1 MVTIEDAKIV
11 AADIAS
17 SIQPQLITVFGSV
30 ARKHSGNDLD
40 LLIVVADK
48 NYERLGTDAT
58 LQGALEKHYR
68 RFDIEP
74 FVLPVSKYIQQFRS
88 GSPFLN
94 TVIKEGKVLYMK
106 NHVQEWL
113 KQAEEELRT
122 ATYLADGCFYRS
134 ACYHAEQ
141 SLEKFLK
148 ARLIDKGWDLEK
160 THSIKRLLVIS
171 EEYGLK
177 YGFSEHDV
185 AFVDSIY
192 RGRYPMEAGLLPQ
205 GEPDADDAARA
216 ITIASSVIKAGNGQ

>member
-1 MVTIEDAKIV
+1 MVTIDDAKVV
-11 AADIAS
+11 AADIA
-17 SIQPQLITVFGSV
+17 IAIKPQLITVFGSV
-30 ARKHSGNDLD
+30 ARENTGNDLD
-40 LLIVVADK
+40 LLIVVADQRYK
-48 NYERLGTDAT
+48 GFVTDAT
-58 LQGALEKHYR
+58 LQGALEKYYR

-74 FVLPVSKYIQQFRS
+74 FVMPVSKYLQHFRS

-94 TVIKEGKVLYMK
+94 TVIDEGRVLYMN

-113 KQAEEELRT
+113 SQAEEELHT

-148 ARLIDKGWDLEK
+148 AKLLDKGWDLEK

-171 EEYGLK
+171 EDYGLK
-177 YGFSEHDV
+177 YGLSEHDI

-216 ITIASSVIKAGNGQ
+216 ITIVSSVLAADN

>member
-1 MVTIEDAKIV
+1 MVTIDDAKMV
-11 AADIAS
+11 AADIAN
-17 SIQPQLITVFGSV
+17 SIKPQLITVFGSV
-30 ARKHSGNDLD
+30 ARESSGNDLD
-40 LLIVVADK
+40 LLIVVADQ
-48 NYERLGTDAT
+48 NYAGFSTDVT

-74 FVLPVSKYIQQFRS
+74 FVMPVSKYLHQLRT

-94 TVIKEGKVLYMK
+94 TVIKEGRVLYMN

-113 KQAEEELRT
+113 SQAEEELRT

-148 ARLIDKGWDLEK
+148 AKLIDKGWDLEK

-171 EEYGLK
+171 EEYGLN
-177 YGFSEHDV
+177 YSFSEHDI
-185 AFVDSIY
+185 AFIESIY
-192 RGRYPMEAGLLPQ
+192 RGRYSMEAGLLPQ
-205 GEPDADDAARA
+205 GEPDAADADRA
-216 ITIASSVIKAGNGQ
+216 VTIASSVIMTGN

>member
-1 MVTIEDAKIV
+1 MVTIDDAKIV

-17 SIQPQLITVFGSV
+17 SIKPQLIMVFGSV
-30 ARKHSGNDLD
+30 ARESAGNDLD
-40 LLIVVADK
+40 LLIVVDDQ
-48 NYERLGTDAT
+48 NYEKFTTEAT
-58 LQGALEKHYR
+58 LQGTLEQHYR

-74 FVLPVSKYIQQFRS
+74 FVLPVSHYLHQFRS

-94 TVIKEGKVLYMK
+94 TLIKEGKVLYMN

-113 KQAEEELRT
+113 NQAEEELRT

-148 ARLIDKGWDLEK
+148 AKLIDKGWDLEK

-171 EEYGLK
+171 EDYGLK
-177 YGFSEHDV
+177 YGFSEHDI
-185 AFVDSIY
+185 AFIDSIY

-205 GEPDADDAARA
+205 GEPNADDAARA
-216 ITIASSVIKAGNGQ
+216 ITIASSVIMTGN